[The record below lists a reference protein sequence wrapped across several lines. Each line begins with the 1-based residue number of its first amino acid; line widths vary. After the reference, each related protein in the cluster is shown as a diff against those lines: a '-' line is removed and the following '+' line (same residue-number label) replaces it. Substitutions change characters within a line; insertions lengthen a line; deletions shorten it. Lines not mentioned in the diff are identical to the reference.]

1 MKTLKFLFVLFGFLA
16 LSFQAMPQATPV
28 YEVNTSTM
36 KVYRCLDTVSNSTG
50 VTFTYPAIVPAG
62 WGYVIQVVAD
72 SISGATAGTIT
83 VLTSAG
89 TTSAKVYKA
98 ITSGTATI
106 DGLQTVALFEPPADK
121 PSWPGTAMRVTASG
135 GGTQSTKVTCWFTLK
150 KLPLY

>member
-16 LSFQAMPQATPV
+16 LSFEALPQATPT

-36 KVYRCLDTVSNSTG
+36 KVYYQLDTVANSAA
-50 VTFTYPAIVPAG
+50 VTMTYPAIIPAG

-72 SISGATAGTIT
+72 SLSGSTAGTIT

-89 TTSAKVYKA
+89 TTSTKVYKA
-98 ITSGTATI
+98 IASGTATV
-106 DGLQTVALFEPPADK
+106 DGLQTIAIFEPAADK
-121 PSWPGTAMRVTASG
+121 PSWHGTAIRITVSG
-135 GGTQSTKVTCWFTLK
+135 GGTQSTKVRSWITLK

>member
-16 LSFQAMPQATPV
+16 MYFEAMPQAAS

-36 KVYRCLDTVSNSTG
+36 KTYYVIDTVSNSTG
-50 VTFTYPAIVPAG
+50 VTVTYPAIVPAG
-62 WGYVIQVVAD
+62 WGYIIEVVAD
-72 SISGATAGTIT
+72 SLSGSTAGTIT

-89 TTSAKVYKA
+89 TTSSKVYKA

-106 DGLQTVALFEPPADK
+106 DGAQTIALFEPPADK
-121 PSWPGTAMRVTASG
+121 PSWPGTAIRVTASG
-135 GGTQSTKVTCWFTLK
+135 GGTQSTKIRVWITLK